1 MVTSKFKCV
10 LALILTVA
18 TTALQAAEIS
28 VQKGDQVTVAC
39 SATAPQGGW
48 ITHSFYSLAD
58 QEDSRYLGISY
69 ASSDCQVTYYG
80 LAPKSRIKVEV
91 TYAYSYRGTYDNNI
105 HVGSASYYD
114 YVTVTGAPDAK
125 SFTIREGDYFTIRP
139 GQKLDL
145 HCEFYPKGSEA
156 EVEWGIIQ
164 GISTYGCV
172 DLDVKDNGASCTV
185 TANKKGTSYIAAM
198 FPGDSK
204 SAQPVTIKVEE
215 NAEVEIPE
223 AIVFE
228 QDELSLMEGETYVL
242 TPTFQPEN
250 SYSELVWESKNEN
263 VCTVNNGKIK
273 AVGEGETEIVA
284 TAEEGNARATLKV
297 KVTAAATD
305 FEVPSSIDVQLG
317 YSYKASVTF
326 YPKNSSDTLSWQSSD
341 TNVASV
347 SANGVIKARRLGTAT
362 VKVKSKTTGEEKEI
376 RVNVTAPSKGMD
388 ANNVKIKV
396 QNFKGIVN
404 RTILNK

>member
-1 MVTSKFKCV
+1 MGTFKYKWV

-18 TTALQAAEIS
+18 ATALQAAEIS
-28 VQKGDQVTVAC
+28 VRKGDQLTVAC

-48 ITHSFYSLAD
+48 ITHSFYSLVD
-58 QEDSRYLGISY
+58 QEDSKYLGISY
-69 ASSDCQVTYYG
+69 TSSDCQVTYYG

-114 YVTVTGAPDAK
+114 YVTVTGAPNAK

-164 GISTYGCV
+164 GISSYGCV

-215 NAEVEIPE
+215 NAEVEAPE
-223 AIVFE
+223 AILFE

-242 TPTFQPEN
+242 SPKFQPEN

-273 AVGEGETEIVA
+273 AVGGGETEIVA
-284 TAEEGNARATLKV
+284 IAEEEMQGLH
-297 KVTAAATD
+297 
-305 FEVPSSIDVQLG
+305 S
-317 YSYKASVTF
+317 
-326 YPKNSSDTLSWQSSD
+326 
-341 TNVASV
+341 
-347 SANGVIKARRLGTAT
+347 
-362 VKVKSKTTGEEKEI
+362 KS
-376 RVNVTAPSKGMD
+376 R
-388 ANNVKIKV
+388 
-396 QNFKGIVN
+396 
-404 RTILNK
+404 